1 MLFDAFI
8 VGCGGFIGAALRYIC
23 SQVISSIPAG
33 AFPLATFVINMVG
46 SFVMGILSVVL
57 PAFFP
62 GSKEPLLFAT
72 TGIVGGFTTLS
83 TLGLETVG
91 LLPMQEGRSFYASSA
106 FWLVACLLALLFR
119 SPRGAAWLL
128 QGRIEGPAHG
138 VKMSFSRE
146 APVSMRYK
154 KGF

>member
-62 GSKEPLLFAT
+62 DSKEPLLFAT

-91 LLPMQEGRSFYASSA
+91 LLQESRYGMALGYAGGSLILCVIGVLAGRM
-106 FWLVACLLALLFR
+106 LARALIPQ
-119 SPRGAAWLL
+119 S
-128 QGRIEGPAHG
+128 
-138 VKMSFSRE
+138 
-146 APVSMRYK
+146 
-154 KGF
+154 